1 MRGQLG
7 QLGSAPWIAYRS
19 VAERQYEELEF
30 VERSE
35 LAALVAKAVA
45 DAPVLPTA
53 DPGLELSFAMLRV
66 LARRQGPSF
75 LAEVRLEIEGRADR
89 MDASHDADDR
99 AQADEIRSIM
109 D

>member
-1 MRGQLG
+1 M
-7 QLGSAPWIAYRS
+7 
-19 VAERQYEELEF
+19 
-30 VERSE
+30 ERSE

-66 LARRQGPSF
+66 LARREGPSF
-75 LAEVRLEIEGRADR
+75 LDDVRREIEGKANQ
-89 MDASHDADDR
+89 MDASHDPGDR
-99 AQADEIRSIM
+99 AQADDIRSIL